1 MRVSVIIP
9 TWNRVDRLVRAI
21 ESVRSQTVPAHEI
34 IIIDDG
40 SDDATRLTVTR
51 RFPDIRY
58 HYQDNKGVSS
68 ARNAGLRMAD
78 GDWVALLDSDDQW
91 QPRKLERQLQALRT
105 RPDYRIC
112 HSDEIWIRR
121 GRRVNP
127 MKKHAKRGGWIFR
140 YCLPRCIISPSS
152 VLMSR
157 ELITTV
163 GGFDE
168 SLPACEDYDLW
179 LRVCSICP
187 VLYLD
192 EALIIKHGG
201 HDDQLSLRYWGMDR
215 FRVQALAR
223 ILDSG
228 GLSAADHQAAL
239 QTLLEKVR
247 IIRQGAV
254 KRNNL
259 ALAGDY
265 REKQEYYETL
275 LATRYPDT
283 PLLRARESAG

>member
-40 SDDATRLTVTR
+40 SDDATRLTVIR

-68 ARNAGLRMAD
+68 ARNAGLQMAG

-91 QPRKLERQLQALRT
+91 QPRKLERQLQALQT

-152 VLMSR
+152 VLISR
-157 ELITTV
+157 ELITTL

-179 LRVCSICP
+179 LRVCSIYP